1 LIDGKIARLHP
12 FTSQKDGVF
21 DAMIG
26 FVYSKSSQ
34 PSIDELDVRGAGLET
49 LEAQISELWKLSS

>member
-12 FTSQKDGVF
+12 FASQRDGVF

-26 FVYSKSSQ
+26 FDCSKSSQ
-34 PSIDELDVRGAGLET
+34 PSIDELDDWLGN
-49 LEAQISELWKLSS
+49 S